1 MRLSKAERNHL
12 RRLVG
17 YIRCEVGQ
25 TPEEMVATVRSI
37 APAVGEIS
45 PEGKERLEQAYRKA
59 HDVPLYI
66 RAAIKALEKALARK
80 GDTVDGE
87 IDSRGRLPGKRL
99 AQIGPGEPQDA

>member
-12 RRLVG
+12 RRLLG
-17 YIRCEVGQ
+17 YVRCEMGQ
-25 TPEEMVATVRSI
+25 TPEEMVETVRSI
-37 APAVGEIS
+37 APAIS
-45 PEGKERLEQAYRKA
+45 DVSPDGKERLEQAYRKS

-87 IDSRGRLPGKRL
+87 IDSRRRLPGKRL
-99 AQIGPGEPQDA
+99 SQIGNERP